1 MRLAVIAL
9 AIIVMASAIAMA
21 FNYAQQ
27 PSYAA
32 PVTLSGECKHQRQCG
47 RSEPL
52 RCDASFST
60 RAAERDDDPLQRQTR
75 REGSAVLSR
84 FIKAI
89 ANMPPGVFGH
99 KLGESMREW
108 LLMLIPFALVF
119 VLRGLS
125 GSV

>member
-1 MRLAVIAL
+1 VAENA
-9 AIIVMASAIAMA
+9 
-21 FNYAQQ
+21 
-27 PSYAA
+27 PKP
-32 PVTLSGECKHQRQCG
+32 PVTTVGAAVGFTNAAALSLAKLA
-47 RSEPL
+47 S
-52 RCDASFST
+52 ASFST

-89 ANMPPGVFGH
+89 ANMPSGLFGH
-99 KLGESMREW
+99 KLGGVHARVAAHVD
-108 LLMLIPFALVF
+108 PVRTCF